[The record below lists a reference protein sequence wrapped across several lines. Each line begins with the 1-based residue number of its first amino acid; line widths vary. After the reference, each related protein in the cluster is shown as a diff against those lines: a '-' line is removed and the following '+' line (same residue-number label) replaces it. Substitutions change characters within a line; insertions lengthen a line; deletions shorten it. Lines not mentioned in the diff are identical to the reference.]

1 MNILYLLRSNP
12 DDTGSRII
20 DEHKKSHQVTII
32 KVDENKNY
40 DEIVDAIA
48 SNDKVISW

>member
-12 DDTGSRII
+12 DDTGSKII
-20 DEHKKSHQVTII
+20 DEHKKSHTVTII
-32 KVDENKNY
+32 NLNENKNY

-48 SNDKVISW
+48 SNDKVIAW